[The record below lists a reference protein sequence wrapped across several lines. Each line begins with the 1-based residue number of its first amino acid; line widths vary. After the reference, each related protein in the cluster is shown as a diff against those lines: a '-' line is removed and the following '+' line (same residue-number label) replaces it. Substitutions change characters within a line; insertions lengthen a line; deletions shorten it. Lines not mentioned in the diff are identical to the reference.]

1 MKIFISQPMRN
12 KTDEEIRAERAKA
25 IDECQAYATCT
36 GEKIDIIDSII
47 DGAPDGAKP
56 LWYLGESLR
65 LLSGADAAYFVRG
78 WSENQGCRIE
88 HMACSEYG
96 IRILNNDYGPIS

>member
-12 KTDEEIRAERAKA
+12 KTDAEIQAERSKA
-25 IDECQAYATCT
+25 IDECQAYAACT
-36 GEKIDIIDSII
+36 GEKAYIIDSII
-47 DGAPDGAKP
+47 GDAKDSARP

-78 WSENQGCRIE
+78 WSENRGCRIE
-88 HMACSEYG
+88 HIACSEYG
-96 IRILNNDYGPIS
+96 IRIINDLIGG

>member
-12 KTDEEIRAERAKA
+12 KTDAEIQAERAKA
-25 IDECQAYATCT
+25 IDECRAYAACT
-36 GEKIDIIDSII
+36 GEKAYIIDSII
-47 DGAPDGAKP
+47 EEDSESP

-78 WSENQGCRIE
+78 WSENRGCRIE

-96 IRILNNDYGPIS
+96 IRIINDWIDRPIS

>member
-1 MKIFISQPMRN
+1 MKLFISQPMRG
-12 KTDEEIRAERAKA
+12 KTDAEIQAERAKA
-25 IDECQAYATCT
+25 IDECLAYATCT

-56 LWYLGESLR
+56 LWYLGESLK
-65 LLSGADAAYFVRG
+65 LLSEADAAYFVLGWDENRG
-78 WSENQGCRIE
+78 CKIE

-96 IRILNNDYGPIS
+96 IRIISD